1 MVKYSLF
8 TSISYPPVP
17 QQYYSVSDRY
27 LIGIWSVSGRDYT
40 ESKTNLLPRMIVYP
54 SAQDVLVR
62 QIGLLE
68 QNGRFYMDIAV
79 H

>member
-27 LIGIWSVSGRDYT
+27 LIGIWTRLYRVKNEPPT
-40 ESKTNLLPRMIVYP
+40 ENDCVPI
-54 SAQDVLVR
+54 SA
-62 QIGLLE
+62 GCTC
-68 QNGRFYMDIAV
+68 
-79 H
+79 